1 VARAST
7 ICRVAAEQLT
17 RLLVDMEVP
26 PIDEPTRL
34 RLQRLVYL
42 LRPQHVILLVRTI
55 IESQGNDGALLEP
68 IVSAVSSLR

>member
-1 VARAST
+1 
-7 ICRVAAEQLT
+7 
-17 RLLVDMEVP
+17 MEVP